1 MRCVHLSMTLLFCTK
16 YFQWDIWNGL
26 GHNWSRLLIATI
38 QFTILKNSK
47 KNIVNSIEV
56 VLNIFLGCPL

>member
-1 MRCVHLSMTLLFCTK
+1 MCSLIYDFTILYKIFPTGYLA
-16 YFQWDIWNGL
+16 WP
-26 GHNWSRLLIATI
+26 RLLITTI
-38 QFTILKNSK
+38 EFTILKNNK

>member
-1 MRCVHLSMTLLFCTK
+1 MFTLISRTTILYKIFPMG
-16 YFQWDIWNGL
+16 YL
-26 GHNWSRLLIATI
+26 VWSRLLIATI
-38 QFTILKNSK
+38 ELTILKNSK